1 MKLIENR
8 QQKQRIKSLK
18 SWTLAALAVG
28 FLLAVSRFMLHFADN
43 GEERKEERQINMDAY
58 R

>member
-28 FLLAVSRFMLHFADN
+28 FLLVSRFMLHFADN